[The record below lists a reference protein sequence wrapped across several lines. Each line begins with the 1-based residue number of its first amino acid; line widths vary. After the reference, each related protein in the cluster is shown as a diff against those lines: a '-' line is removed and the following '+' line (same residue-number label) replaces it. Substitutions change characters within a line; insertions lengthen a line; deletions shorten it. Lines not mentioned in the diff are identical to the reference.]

1 MINQI
6 DIQAKLT
13 ALTREVKA
21 LRLGKKK
28 DTIMVCGISASE
40 NHMSVDC
47 PTGPALQE
55 AIREQANALNSF
67 QKPFNANTMG
77 NTYNPS

>member
-1 MINQI
+1 MNNQI

-13 ALTREVKA
+13 ELTRQIEA
-21 LRLGKKK
+21 LRLGKNK
-28 DTIMVCGISASE
+28 DTVMVCGICTFE

-55 AIREQANALNSF
+55 AI
-67 QKPFNANTMG
+67 
-77 NTYNPS
+77 